1 MLEWK
6 PKLVLLMV
14 ALVTIAAMV
23 GFSLGPGGYSWGLFG

>member
-14 ALVTIAAMV
+14 ALVALAIAL
-23 GFSLGPGGYSWGLFG
+23 GFSLNPASWSWGAF